1 MKAIFIT
8 LLFLVFTNSSIKAQ
22 TIEKF
27 SIDSGGASTIVGDI
41 QILYT
46 IGEVNIQELSTESI
60 GVSEGFI
67 NYSESNTL
75 SIGDLDS
82 KKLDFIIYPNPV
94 VDILNISTNLK
105 IIQLSLFDILGKQIL
120 VLKDSKYINV
130 SYLNSGV
137 YVLKVKT
144 EAGNLTEKIVIK

>member
-8 LLFLVFTNSSIKAQ
+8 LLFLGFTTSFIKAQ

>member
-1 MKAIFIT
+1 MKTIFIT
-8 LLFLVFTNSSIKAQ
+8 LLFLVFTTSSIKAQ

-27 SIDSGGASTIVGDI
+27 SIDSGGAFTIVGDI

-67 NYSESNTL
+67 NYSKSNTL
-75 SIGDLDS
+75 SIGGLDS
-82 KKLDFIIYPNPV
+82 KKLDFNIHPNPV
-94 VDILNISTNLK
+94 IDILNISTNLK

-120 VLKDSKYINV
+120 VLKGSKYMNV